1 LFAGGLARRS
11 TPGFL
16 FRFEDFR
23 TFRQARNALE
33 STQGRSSL
41 TTEEAGKNAKHF
53 VPTLVGTRRSV
64 LVRKFCSRERI
75 VERNKGELSAWSFR
89 EKASR
94 GGDVPGKFYG
104 QATKGVWWMPW
115 RQKAMKD
122 VASCDKPRGAASRL

>member
-1 LFAGGLARRS
+1 MLSVSLRLLSERMRS
-11 TPGFL
+11 FFSPQVL
-16 FRFEDFR
+16 
-23 TFRQARNALE
+23 LE
-33 STQGRSSL
+33 R
-41 TTEEAGKNAKHF
+41 ANCGKK
-53 VPTLVGTRRSV
+53 
-64 LVRKFCSRERI
+64 
-75 VERNKGELSAWSFR
+75 KGELSARNFR